1 MSVLKSTLPCFLIS
15 FGALVSSVPGQLLG
29 QSGQLQYPIDVA
41 VSGEELIV
49 VDRNLPGIFKIA
61 NDGKL
66 SELFKA
72 SKKFRTPLNAAR
84 CVAVSPDG
92 EIVFGDSSTRQ
103 IYKWVDGKPV
113 SMLTTRVGI
122 GVPYAM
128 VFDRAG
134 NLFISDLEVPGRIY
148 KLPKGKS
155 EPVEF
160 AIQPAVR
167 GLAIDKDGNLIAVT
181 GLKEAVLKF
190 TPDGERSVLLD
201 NRPFEFPNS
210 LVILGDNIYVSDSYK
225 KCVWKIGADLK
236 PVAWCSEGIS
246 YPGGMTVRGEE
257 VLVTDSKAK
266 KIFSISPEGK
276 ASEIAIK

>member
-1 MSVLKSTLPCFLIS
+1 MPVLKSTLPCFLIF
-15 FGALVSSVPGQLLG
+15 FGVLVSSVPVQLLG
-29 QSGQLQYPIDVA
+29 QSSQLQYPIDVA
-41 VSGEELIV
+41 VSGDEVIV
-49 VDRNLPGIFKIA
+49 VDRNLPGVFKIA

-84 CVAVSPDG
+84 CVAVSADG

-113 SMLTTRVGI
+113 AMLTTRVGI

-128 VFDRAG
+128 VFDKAG

-148 KLPKGKS
+148 KLAKGKS
-155 EPVEF
+155 EPEEF

-190 TPDGERSVLLD
+190 TPDGKRSVLFD

-225 KCVWKIGADLK
+225 KCVWKMGPDLK

-246 YPGGMTVRGEE
+246 YPGGMSAHGEN